1 MKLHNFNSVYSLA
14 QTLYG
19 TNLTSTAFEDIALN
33 GWEKI
38 GNKHTRLYRY
48 KADAIDKKIELPCN
62 CDIIESV
69 HLPLLDAQMTTN
81 QTVFN
86 QITTLFIENYVE
98 AWKCLNNPYYH
109 PGKLVKYHQEDNSLR
124 FDRDYKGVIII
135 YHGVIV
141 DDEGLPLLNDKEVTA
156 LAAYIGYCDLYKQGI
171 ALRDK
176 NLIELSELTRREW
189 LRACSAARIPIKF
202 TQNDMDAILDVKTRW
217 DRKSYMKSF
226 KPIL

>member
-1 MKLHNFNSVYSLA
+1 MKLNNFNAVYSLA

-19 TNLTSTAFEDIALN
+19 TALTPTAFEDIAMN

-38 GNKHTRLYRY
+38 GNKHTRLYKY
-48 KADAIDKKIELPCN
+48 KADVIDHRIELPCN
-62 CDIIESV
+62 CDVIESV

-81 QTVFN
+81 QTIFN
-86 QITTLFIENYVE
+86 QITTLFIEGYIE
-98 AWKCLNNPYYH
+98 AWKCLDNPLYH
-109 PGKLVKYHQEDNSLR
+109 HGKLVEYRQEDNSLY
-124 FDRDYKGVIII
+124 FDKDYSNVIII

-156 LAAYIGYCDLYKQGI
+156 LAAYIAYCDLYKRGI

-176 NLIELSELTRREW
+176 NLIELSEMTRREW
-189 LRACSAARIPIKF
+189 LRACSAARVPVKF
-202 TQNDMDAILDVKTRW
+202 SQNDLDAILDVKTRW
-217 DRKSYMKSF
+217 DRKAFGKSF

>member
-1 MKLHNFNSVYSLA
+1 MKLNNFNAVYSLA

-19 TNLTSTAFEDIALN
+19 TALTPTAFEDIAMN

-38 GNKHTRLYRY
+38 GNKHTRLYKY
-48 KADAIDKKIELPCN
+48 KADVIDHRIELPCN
-62 CDIIESV
+62 CDVIESV

-81 QTVFN
+81 QTIFN
-86 QITTLFIENYVE
+86 QITTLFIEGYIE
-98 AWKCLNNPYYH
+98 AWKCLDNPLYH
-109 PGKLVKYHQEDNSLR
+109 HGKLVKYRQEDNSLY
-124 FDRDYKGVIII
+124 FDKDYSNVIII

-156 LAAYIGYCDLYKQGI
+156 LAAYIAYCDLYKRGI

-176 NLIELSELTRREW
+176 NLIELSEMARREW
-189 LRACSAARIPIKF
+189 LRACSAARVPVKF
-202 TQNDMDAILDVKTRW
+202 SQNDLDAILDVKTRW
-217 DRKSYMKSF
+217 DRKAFGKSF